1 VSIKAVL
8 TQQIL
13 ELFDDVSSTHPAVA
27 STADGLV
34 AAMVVLNNIKE
45 TEMLESGRMVSVPHD
60 EVIEILF
67 EAHTLRNKVLGGNA
81 KRPGVLAKNI
91 ASHGVIGDVSEPWL
105 SCNECGKWRIVESY
119 EYMERYSGTAIWR
132 CQDGGGDWK
141 TLPNPCSAPE
151 SCSKGHTTIAPP
163 AAAPAAAAA
172 AAAAGAARSPSPS
185 RAAAARRPAPK
196 ANRANTA
203 PRAAQA
209 ASAASRVSA
218 GAPRGLR
225 DVPVYPRPHPNIPST
240 SPLKGIL
247 KKTPNTDPRALA
259 LERRRNNPSTPSRT
273 PPGWKPMGGDARGQK
288 RRAHGG
294 SHGTTASREKKH
306 RVE

>member
-34 AAMVVLNNIKE
+34 AAMVVLNNTKE
-45 TEMLESGRMVSVPHD
+45 TDMLKAGRMVSVPHD

-67 EAHTLRNKVLGGNA
+67 EAHKLRNMVLGGNA
-81 KRPGVLAKNI
+81 KKPGVLAKNI

-185 RAAAARRPAPK
+185 RAAAARRPGPK

-225 DVPVYPRPHPNIPST
+225 DVPVYPQPHPNIPST

-247 KKTPNTDPRALA
+247 KKAPNTDPRALA
-259 LERRRNNPSTPSRT
+259 LERRRNNPSTPSQA
-273 PPGWKPMGGDARGQK
+273 PPGWQVKGGDARGEK

-294 SHGTTASREKKH
+294 SHGTTASRPKIH